1 MLEVVPAELDAQ
13 LETIPGVFKDD
24 TAHDEEMT
32 ELLEPE
38 GTANDGSFAVLE
50 TGNVDEP
57 ELT

>member
-1 MLEVVPAELDAQ
+1 MPEVVPAELDAQ
-13 LETIPGVFKDD
+13 LEIIPGVVKDD

-32 ELLEPE
+32 ELLELE
-38 GTANDGSFAVLE
+38 GTTNDGSIAVLE